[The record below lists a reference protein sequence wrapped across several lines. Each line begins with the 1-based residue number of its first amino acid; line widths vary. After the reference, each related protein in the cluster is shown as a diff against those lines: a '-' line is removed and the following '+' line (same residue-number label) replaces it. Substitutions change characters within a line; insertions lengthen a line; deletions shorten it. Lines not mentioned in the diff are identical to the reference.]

1 LEQKELLKKN
11 THTNDPFNPTLYI
24 EFAIISL
31 FPFDNKFIYFHFLKT
46 TSSTLPMAAAA
57 TTAVTSLDLSGK
69 KGEFQRSTA
78 KWRHWIRATT
88 DADGTYL
95 CDSFFTF

>member
-1 LEQKELLKKN
+1 MRLSRFF
-11 THTNDPFNPTLYI
+11 HPTT
-24 EFAIISL
+24 SL
-31 FPFDNKFIYFHFLKT
+31 FTSMSSTT
-46 TSSTLPMAAAA
+46 TSSNLPMAAAA

-78 KWRHWIRATT
+78 KWRNWIHATT

-95 CDSFFTF
+95 VLLSFYFLNHSNIV